1 MRTMT
6 RWLPDRAGWTALGR
20 STLVVLAFGF
30 SAVAISLPVGVGFF
44 LVLRGVLGYDLQSV
58 SLHLE
63 DSLLMLHAVAAALT
77 LLAVF
82 ALVALAQ
89 RWLDR
94 RGTLADLGL
103 ARPVGRSRWIVSAAI
118 VSAALAGLVVT
129 AEYTA
134 GRIAVQPSHWV
145 AESWGDVVLDL
156 IGYAVVLVSMVVGEE
171 LIFRGYLRWT
181 LNARFSSP
189 AALVLSAIFF
199 AAFRAFAPFASVS
212 GVAGALLGGLIL
224 GQLALLT
231 GSLWVPIGAHLGWV
245 LVEGLAFSL
254 PVAGT
259 PVEGLIDLR
268 ATDSLITGGNFGPDA
283 GLAGLAA
290 FVAVAAL
297 VWTLARRRADPQP

>member
-1 MRTMT
+1 MSAIK
-6 RWLPDRAGWTALGR
+6 RWLPDRPGWIALAR
-20 STLVVLAFGF
+20 SALVVLAFGF

-44 LVLRGVLGYDLQSV
+44 LILRGVLGFDLQSV

-77 LLAVF
+77 LLAAF

-94 RGTLADLGL
+94 RGSLADMGL
-103 ARPVGRSRWIVSAAI
+103 VRPGKNSRWIAWAAI
-118 VSAALAGLVVT
+118 SSAALAGLVVA

-134 GRIAVQPSHWV
+134 GRIVVQPAHWV
-145 AESWGDVVLDL
+145 AEGWGDVVLDL
-156 IGYAVVLVSMVVGEE
+156 IGYAVVLACMAVGEE

-181 LNARFSSP
+181 LTGRYSPP
-189 AALVLSAIFF
+189 AALVLSAVFF
-199 AAFRAFAPFASVS
+199 AAFRAFAPFASFP
-212 GVAGALLGGLIL
+212 GVVGALLAGLIL
-224 GQLALLT
+224 GGLALLS
-231 GSLWVPIGAHLGWV
+231 GSLWIPIAAHLGWV
-245 LVEGLAFSL
+245 LVEGLVFSL

-268 ATDSLITGGNFGPDA
+268 ATGALISGGNFGPEA

-290 FVAVAAL
+290 FVAAAL
-297 VWTLARRRADPQP
+297 LVWSLARRRA